1 MKSIISG
8 LFVMFLFVFPATAS
22 DDIQLDVKEFTLANG
37 MRFLVLERHEAPVF
51 STVLRYKVG
60 SVDERPGITGM
71 AHLCEHMM
79 FKGTKLF
86 GTSNYEAEVP
96 FLQKIDSLA
105 ELLTIEQA
113 KVRNPFYKG
122 PKDTVDSLKAQIH
135 RVQLEEAQYII
146 KDELWE
152 TYLRNGGTMLNAS
165 TFGDGTQYF
174 VSLPANR
181 LELWAL
187 MESDRMANLVT
198 REYYSERDVVYEE
211 RRLRTDNEPSGCL
224 EEQFSAAA
232 FTACGYGWPVVG
244 WASDLETMTRI
255 DLNDFRAR
263 FYAPNNAVVAI
274 VGDVNFD
281 AVKAMAEKYF
291 GPIPASKGLPKIET
305 SEPPQKGE
313 RRVEVKFDAEPRA
326 IVGYHTVAA
335 GDPDLAPLEVMTS
348 ILTDGR
354 TSRLYKKMVEERK
367 IAQSIWGGI
376 SGSRYPDMFTF
387 WLTPMGNVPLATNEQ
402 AIYEEIDAM
411 KTKPVSDWELQRV
424 RNQLDANYIRT
435 LRSNMWMAFNLS
447 GNTALTGDWHYIKN
461 HYEELKAV
469 TKEDI
474 MRVANKYFSED
485 NRTVAYLVK
494 TPGVNGPKK
503 EHPGTP
509 KMKAIY

>member
-1 MKSIISG
+1 MKILVPGLVILVLLIS
-8 LFVMFLFVFPATAS
+8 PATAS
-22 DDIQLDVKEFTLANG
+22 NDIQIDVKEFTLANG
-37 MRFLVLERHEAPVF
+37 MQFLVLERHEAPVF

-96 FLQKIDSLA
+96 YLNKIDSLA

-113 KVRNPFYKG
+113 KVKNPFYKG
-122 PKDTVDSLKAQIH
+122 PKDKVDSLKAAIH
-135 RVQLEEAQYII
+135 RVQLEQAQYII

-211 RRLRTDNEPSGCL
+211 RRLRTDNEPGGCL
-224 EEQFSAAA
+224 DEQFSAAA
-232 FTACGYGWPVVG
+232 FTACGYSWPVIG

-255 DLNDFRAR
+255 DLNEFRSR
-263 FYAPNNAVVAI
+263 FYAPNNAVAAI
-274 VGDVNFD
+274 VGDVNFND
-281 AVKAMAEKYF
+281 VKALAEKYF
-291 GPIPASKGLPKIET
+291 GSIPASTGLPKIAT
-305 SEPPQKGE
+305 AEPPQKGE
-313 RRVEVKFDAEPRA
+313 RRVEVKFDAEPQA
-326 IVGYHTVAA
+326 MIGYHTVAA
-335 GDPDLAPLEVMTS
+335 GDPDLAPLEIMAS

-354 TSRLYKKMVEERK
+354 TSRLHKKMVEKLK
-367 IAQSIWGGI
+367 IAQSIGCGI
-376 SGSRYPDMFTF
+376 SGSRYPDLFTF
-387 WLTPMGNVPLATNEQ
+387 WLTPMGNATIAANEK
-402 AIYEEIDAM
+402 AIYDEIEIM

-435 LRSNMWMAFNLS
+435 LRSNMWMAFSLS
-447 GNTALTGDWHYIKN
+447 GNAALTGDWRYIMN
-461 HYEELKAV
+461 HYEERKGV

-474 MRVANKYFSED
+474 MRVANKYFTDD
-485 NRTVAYLVK
+485 NRTVDYIVK
-494 TPGVNGPKK
+494 TPGANPQSKS
-503 EHPGTP
+503 HPNRP
-509 KMKAIY
+509 QMKGIY